1 MVYNYILKNL
11 EINNLKTIIEVGGR
25 YGTESV
31 DLAKDF
37 STCTIH
43 TFECNPRTSKQCAE
57 TCATMP
63 NIIFNNIGVSK
74 NGDKLPFYSY
84 VADNDGCSSF
94 YQRIDGQQTMEYAGD
109 IETITLK
116 QYLSEKNI
124 DSVDCLCLDTQG
136 SELDIIEGCGE
147 LVKNIQYIIL
157 EQPNEIPNDHYMPLC
172 PSGKGLAHSK
182 YINAPTAQTIKD
194 YLFKNGFCE
203 IYRQKENEIEFNV
216 VYKNMLYKKKNNV
229 LVL

>member
-1 MVYNYILKNL
+1 MVYNTILKNL

-31 DLAKDF
+31 DLARDYPE
-37 STCTIH
+37 CIIH

-57 TCATMP
+57 TCLTMP

-74 NGDKLPFYSY
+74 DGEKLPFYSY
-84 VADNDGCSSF
+84 IDNNDGCSSF
-94 YQRIDGQQTMEYAGD
+94 YKRIDGEKTMKYAGD
-109 IETITLK
+109 IETLTLK
-116 QYLSEKNI
+116 DYLTEKNI

-136 SELDIIEGCGE
+136 SELDIIQGCGDQI
-147 LVKNIQYIIL
+147 KNIRYIIL
-157 EQPNEIPNDHYMPLC
+157 EQPNEIPNPAYMPPC
-172 PSGKGLAHSK
+172 PSGKGLSHSK

-194 YLFKNGFCE
+194 YLFKNGFIE
-203 IYRQKENEIEFNV
+203 IFRQKENEIELNV
-216 VYKNMLYKKKNNV
+216 VYKNTNMYENNI